1 MFLPRSLLS
10 ACAAL
15 ALLGTAPGQNVTA
28 YHNAS
33 NAGHQ
38 AQFTALANNGYRM
51 LSLAIYGTTNDPR
64 YAAVWVQRAG
74 PNFIGF
80 HDKTSAEYQALVVAN
95 CGTYAPTIVTARG
108 SGNNARFA
116 GVLEQVGYACYAKH
130 DLGEQAFIDE
140 VGLARDQGWR
150 IATADVYG
158 SGNDPRYIVTFK
170 PNPDSVGWGYTLASS
185 VSQHQELF
193 MGMNPAYARP
203 VATTF
208 NDTHSRFI
216 GTWEDTVVGT
226 SYAHHDMTAS
236 EYQQF
241 ADQYANQGYYA
252 ISVGASDSGNGVRHT
267 AVWAPTDVPKPRQ
280 WSVAGPA
287 VPDLGA
293 FDSWMETWM
302 KSGAV
307 RGASLAVAKNGKL
320 VLARGYTWAES
331 GYPQVQP
338 TSLFRI
344 ASCSKPLT
352 SIAIHRAIQ
361 KSPGSFNYGT
371 LMSDLFGNPVM
382 ADPRAGQITLEHL
395 LTHQGGWDRNDTGS
409 NYDPM
414 FYDSTIAAALNVPL
428 PITLTEV
435 RFFMQGQ
442 ALDFTPGN
450 PSVYSNYGYSLL
462 GQILDRRYP
471 GKTYP
476 EVIQDTIFAPLGVTR
491 ARIGGSHLDQR
502 LAGEVLYHPRRLSV
516 SQSVNDPA
524 RPRVPNHYG
533 GWNQPNMDAH
543 GAWVMAAPDF
553 AKVLAAFDLGVQ
565 NPLLGLDQTNAMW
578 SLAPGMNTWLHGW
591 FRNSVPDGVGGNL
604 DIREHNGVL
613 PGTRAY
619 VGRRKDGLSFVVF
632 TNGEQPLGGNQGRAL
647 SEIANGISIWPTHDL
662 FGAMGI
668 MPFTH
673 IDDIMSPFGSPCP
686 GSAGTPVLLGSG
698 SAQIGAQVGLDL
710 MAAKPNSPAFL
721 MIGGVPA
728 AVDLSPI
735 GAPGCVLST
744 DPVLTLGL
752 LTDRSGAASVPLP
765 VPVEHRLV
773 RSRLFAQYAIVDAG
787 ANVLGLHT
795 TNGLDIQ
802 IGGWLGN

>member
-1 MFLPRSLLS
+1 M
-10 ACAAL
+10 
-15 ALLGTAPGQNVTA
+15 
-28 YHNAS
+28 
-33 NAGHQ
+33 
-38 AQFTALANNGYRM
+38 
-51 LSLAIYGTTNDPR
+51 
-64 YAAVWVQRAG
+64 
-74 PNFIGF
+74 
-80 HDKTSAEYQALVVAN
+80 
-95 CGTYAPTIVTARG
+95 
-108 SGNNARFA
+108 
-116 GVLEQVGYACYAKH
+116 
-130 DLGEQAFIDE
+130 
-140 VGLARDQGWR
+140 
-150 IATADVYG
+150 
-158 SGNDPRYIVTFK
+158 
-170 PNPDSVGWGYTLASS
+170 
-185 VSQHQELF
+185 
-193 MGMNPAYARP
+193 
-203 VATTF
+203 
-208 NDTHSRFI
+208 
-216 GTWEDTVVGT
+216 
-226 SYAHHDMTAS
+226 
-236 EYQQF
+236 
-241 ADQYANQGYYA
+241 
-252 ISVGASDSGNGVRHT
+252 
-267 AVWAPTDVPKPRQ
+267 
-280 WSVAGPA
+280 
-287 VPDLGA
+287 
-293 FDSWMETWM
+293 
-302 KSGAV
+302 
-307 RGASLAVAKNGKL
+307 
-320 VLARGYTWAES
+320 
-331 GYPQVQP
+331 
-338 TSLFRI
+338 
-344 ASCSKPLT
+344 
-352 SIAIHRAIQ
+352 
-361 KSPGSFNYGT
+361 
-371 LMSDLFGNPVM
+371 
-382 ADPRAGQITLEHL
+382 
-395 LTHQGGWDRNDTGS
+395 
-409 NYDPM
+409 
-414 FYDSTIAAALNVPL
+414 
-428 PITLTEV
+428 
-435 RFFMQGQ
+435 
-442 ALDFTPGN
+442 
-450 PSVYSNYGYSLL
+450 
-462 GQILDRRYP
+462 
-471 GKTYP
+471 
-476 EVIQDTIFAPLGVTR
+476 
-491 ARIGGSHLDQR
+491 
-502 LAGEVLYHPRRLSV
+502 
-516 SQSVNDPA
+516 
-524 RPRVPNHYG
+524 PNHYG